1 MGIQGAGLRSSIVA
15 SILAVAA
22 FFQTASSPSNLG
34 FLLPLMLGLLVL
46 AAAVAAWSFWRWK
59 KSSEVHLDSQ
69 PDFHAE
75 DRPSAVLPLRTG
87 SLSLGASLGA
97 SHAAESAP
105 KIVPVAEPALHA
117 SAPSPHAPAPRAPAP
132 AQAHVPTPEPPRG
145 PAKEEEPK
153 RVVAPRFVVPPP
165 AAKPSVNDFSTL
177 RTRVAPS
184 AQASALPRVAK
195 SPAPP
200 EPARDEP
207 APYAPSASQ
216 RQDQASQP
224 NRMAPV
230 EPHEDVWPQPRG
242 PVTRVAPE
250 SLVSSPFD
258 DDAAPRPLAVVN
270 SARLAEQPALAGDTS
285 VVASTPILVSG
296 SVVDASAPPAAL
308 PEAQALASQPSLFAP
323 EPEAA
328 APSALPLNAAGG
340 QVDLAALLFEDL
352 DLPADWKIK
361 ADSVSAAPE
370 SESES
375 EPEPESEPQPEMP
388 VASAHEAAPPAQ
400 PSALVMED
408 IYHIVARPSAESS
421 FAGLQ
426 PSGISAESESVADP
440 LPATEA
446 EPASEPWDSTEPAPE
461 SEPEPEPVMHTQHEA
476 ADEPAF
482 EVPLEVPLDAAA
494 PPADSVEPAA
504 AAPPWPEAPSQPAA
518 PIFAAPPAPQIPVR
532 PEAFASP
539 VPFAPPAPPAPRVVR
554 SGFMALGAR
563 YPQCHRLSLGIPIT
577 IRGLVWRDETL
588 TEDTWTLTVLPNG
601 AIINLT
607 AVVALEEEL
616 ILVNNKTGEQVGCRV
631 VAMTNGDGS
640 RKHVEIE
647 FKQPAPRFWRITF
660 PPADWSSSQ
669 RKRPS
674 SGSSPNR
681 DDVPEI
687 IRS

>member
-1 MGIQGAGLRSSIVA
+1 VA
-15 SILAVAA
+15 SILALGA
-22 FFQTASSPSNLG
+22 FSQGASTSSNLG
-34 FLLPLMLGLLVL
+34 FFLPLMLGLLVL
-46 AAAVAAWSFWRWK
+46 AAAVAAWSFWQWK
-59 KSSEVHLDSQ
+59 KSSDVHLDSQ

-87 SLSLGASLGA
+87 SLSLGGSLGA
-97 SHAAESAP
+97 SLGAAESAP
-105 KIVPVAEPALHA
+105 KIAPIAEPTAHA
-117 SAPSPHAPAPRAPAP
+117 SAPSPRAPAPAP
-132 AQAHVPTPEPPRG
+132 AQAHVPAAEPPRG
-145 PAKEEEPK
+145 PVKEEEPK
-153 RVVAPRFVVPPP
+153 RVIAPRFVVPPP
-165 AAKPSVNDFSTL
+165 AAKPSVNDFSSL

-195 SPAPP
+195 SPAPSATP
-200 EPARDEP
+200 VRDE
-207 APYAPSASQ
+207 AAIYAPSAPQ
-216 RQDQASQP
+216 RQDQASQS

-242 PVTRVAPE
+242 PVNRVAPE

-270 SARLAEQPALAGDTS
+270 SARPSEQPVLAGETS
-285 VVASTPILVSG
+285 AAASTPIPASD
-296 SVVDASAPPAAL
+296 SVVEEPPPSAAL

-352 DLPADWKIK
+352 DLPADWEIK
-361 ADSVSAAPE
+361 ADSVSSAPE

-375 EPEPESEPQPEMP
+375 EPESEPQPEMP
-388 VASAHEAAPPAQ
+388 MASAREDAPPAQ
-400 PSALVMED
+400 PSPLALED

-426 PSGISAESESVADP
+426 PSNVSAESESAADP
-440 LPATEA
+440 LPATE
-446 EPASEPWDSTEPAPE
+446 SEPTPEPWVSAGSAP
-461 SEPEPEPVMHTQHEA
+461 EPEPELVMHTQHEA
-476 ADEPAF
+476 AAKTAF
-482 EVPLEVPLDAAA
+482 EVPLDAPAPAEPAAPLLLAAA
-494 PPADSVEPAA
+494 PAEHDNHAEPVAV
-504 AAPPWPEAPSQPAA
+504 APHSL
-518 PIFAAPPAPQIPVR
+518 QIPGR
-532 PEAFASP
+532 PEA
-539 VPFAPPAPPAPRVVR
+539 FAPPAPPAPRVVR
-554 SGFMALGAR
+554 SGYVALGAR

-616 ILVNNKTGEQVGCRV
+616 ILVNNKTGEQIGCRV

-669 RKRPS
+669 RKRSS